1 LAHPSLG
8 FMPPYCPRRKF
19 DSNDD
24 IVNVKA
30 TSKRINFILHDMGAS
45 SISGE
50 MLKNPFGD
58 EKTRNSV

>member
-1 LAHPSLG
+1 
-8 FMPPYCPRRKF
+8 MPPYCPRRKF